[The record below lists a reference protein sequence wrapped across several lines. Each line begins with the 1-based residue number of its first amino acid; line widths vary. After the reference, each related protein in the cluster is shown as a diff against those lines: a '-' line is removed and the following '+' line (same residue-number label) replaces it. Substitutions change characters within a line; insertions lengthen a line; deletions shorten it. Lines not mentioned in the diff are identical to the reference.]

1 MNNLNYSISILKY
14 GKCEEASTEALKIFM
29 AKRNIHSEE
38 KALKII
44 SDHFIEYNL
53 PNMSKDELHELDS
66 SIKKLN

>member
-1 MNNLNYSISILKY
+1 
-14 GKCEEASTEALKIFM
+14 M